1 MRVFWCDNAIA
12 WKKRMSSSYG
22 TARTGAASR
31 HAGHRRF
38 LLALVW
44 LLALPGCSS
53 EQLQSFSEAMRVMN
67 DDIRSTNPT
76 YAAIPQPVLQPSPS
90 QGCIRINRLPPI
102 GTVFQAQ
109 LQNTCSETMHVMYG
123 YRAALPGTARQFPWC
138 TPGHAGVRSGT
149 ATLAPWQSQPV
160 GPLVHGHLEQVF
172 WCACSDAHARAAF
185 AEPVGLEIH
194 SCRCRCVST

>member
-1 MRVFWCDNAIA
+1 
-12 WKKRMSSSYG
+12 MSSSYG
-22 TARTGAASR
+22 TAKTSAASR

-76 YAAIPQPVLQPSPS
+76 YAAIPQPVFQPSPS
-90 QGCIRINRLPPI
+90 QWCIRINRLPPI
-102 GTVFQAQ
+102 GTVFRAQ

-123 YRAALPGTARQFPWC
+123 YRAALPGTPRQFPWC

-194 SCRCRCVST
+194 SCRCRCVSP